1 MSRYQKIFDCCKQ
14 QKRIAFIP
22 FVMLGDPNL
31 DLSLK
36 IISQLIESGADALEL
51 GIPFSDPVADGP
63 VIQASAGRALQNGVT
78 PESAL
83 GLIKSVRE
91 INSDIPIGLLVYANL
106 VVHNSIEAFYG
117 QCKKAGVDSV
127 LIADVPIRE
136 TLIFDQAAQKHDIA
150 QVHILPPD
158 ASNKVLNKV
167 AELSNGYT
175 YILGRAGVTGV
186 HSNPQIPSGNIIEQ
200 LAINNSA
207 PPVLGFGVSKP
218 EHVKQAKESGFS
230 GVICGSAIVAIVEK
244 HQSDANELM
253 NQLKIFL
260 SMMKEFAQ

>member
-1 MSRYQKIFDCCKQ
+1 
-14 QKRIAFIP
+14 
-22 FVMLGDPNL
+22 
-31 DLSLK
+31 
-36 IISQLIESGADALEL
+36 
-51 GIPFSDPVADGP
+51 
-63 VIQASAGRALQNGVT
+63 
-78 PESAL
+78 
-83 GLIKSVRE
+83 
-91 INSDIPIGLLVYANL
+91 